1 MGEKLAL
8 ISTKAVGLSLVDGNP
23 KNNEEI
29 SASSRGVSKEDERIS
44 FWSWCSRAKK
54 RIPRILFVWG
64 NVWLTPI
71 RISGQSIW
79 PDTPITLN

>member
-1 MGEKLAL
+1 VLKKLAL
-8 ISTKAVGLSLVDGNP
+8 ITTKAMGLSSVGGNP

-29 SASSRGVSKEDERIS
+29 PASFREVSKEDEWIS
-44 FWSWCSRAKK
+44 FWSCCSRTKK
-54 RIPRILFVWG
+54 RIPRILFLWE

-71 RISGQSIW
+71 RISGQFIW